1 MAKERWFTNEYNSN
15 LCNYYYCLIFS
26 NSSNTIL
33 GVWNMKNKVEVNLED
48 WEKAINRF
56 QKVADPIIKR
66 NQEKIKRRKEK
77 KK

>member
-1 MAKERWFTNEYNSN
+1 
-15 LCNYYYCLIFS
+15 
-26 NSSNTIL
+26 
-33 GVWNMKNKVEVNLED
+33 MKNKVEVNLED